1 MKSFRQEKILD
12 AIRSQTIGTQEE
24 LIAALAEA
32 GVHSTQATISRD
44 MKELRL
50 VKQVGQNG
58 KVYYAASAVDEV
70 VAINEK
76 LEKILRECVIRA
88 DSAQNLVVIKTL
100 PGLASAAAA
109 AIDNMDVSTIIGTLA
124 GDDTAFIAMRD
135 SAAATRFSE
144 QIKQQIKQ

>member
-12 AIRSQTIGTQEE
+12 VIRSQNIGTQEE

-50 VKQVGQNG
+50 VKQVGANG
-58 KVYYAASAVDEV
+58 KVYYAATATDEV
-70 VAINEK
+70 VAMNEK
-76 LEKILRECVIRA
+76 LEKILRECVIQA
-88 DSAQNLVVIKTL
+88 DNAQNMVVIKTL

-109 AIDNMDVSTIIGTLA
+109 AIDNMDMSSIVGTLA
-124 GDDTAFIAMRD
+124 GDDTAFIVMRD
-135 SAAATRFSE
+135 NASAARFCE
-144 QIKQQIKQ
+144 QILQQLR

>member
-1 MKSFRQEKILD
+1 MKSFRQEKILE
-12 AIRSQTIGTQEE
+12 AIRSKMIGTQEE
-24 LIAALAEA
+24 LISALAEV
-32 GVHSTQATISRD
+32 GVHTTQATISRD

-50 VKQVGQNG
+50 VKQVDQTG
-58 KVYYAASAVDEV
+58 KVYYAASAADED

-76 LEKILRECVIRA
+76 LEKILRECVVRA
-88 DSAQNLVVIKTL
+88 DSAQNFVVIKTL

-109 AIDNMDVSTIIGTLA
+109 AIDNMDLATIIGSLA

-144 QIKQQIKQ
+144 QIRQQIR

>member
-12 AIRSQTIGTQEE
+12 VIRSQNIGTQEE

-50 VKQVGQNG
+50 VKQVGANG
-58 KVYYAASAVDEV
+58 KVYYAATATDEV
-70 VAINEK
+70 VAMNEK
-76 LEKILRECVIRA
+76 LEKILRECVIQA
-88 DSAQNLVVIKTL
+88 DNAQNMVVIKTL

-109 AIDNMDVSTIIGTLA
+109 AIDNMDMSSIVGTLA
-124 GDDTAFIAMRD
+124 GDDTAFIVMRD
-135 SAAATRFSE
+135 NASAARFCE
-144 QIKQQIKQ
+144 QILQQLH